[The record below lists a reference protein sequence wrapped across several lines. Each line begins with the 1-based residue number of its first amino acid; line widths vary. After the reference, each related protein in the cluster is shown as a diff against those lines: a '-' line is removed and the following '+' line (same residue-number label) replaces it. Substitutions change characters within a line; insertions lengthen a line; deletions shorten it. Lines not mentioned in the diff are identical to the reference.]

1 MVLVYGDTTTTLGGA
16 LAAAKRDIPVAHV
29 EAGLRSFVRSM
40 PEEQNR
46 VVTDHLSEL
55 LFVPTDTAVA
65 NLAREGI
72 TAGVHKVGDVMYDA
86 ALLFAPVAARREGA
100 AAFGLAAG
108 GYVLAT
114 VHRAAATDTPEAL
127 AALVEVLGA
136 IGEPTVFPVHP
147 RTRHKLEEAGLWSR
161 LESVPGLHLAPPVGY
176 LDFTALLVGARA
188 VVTDS
193 GGVQKEAYFHGVP
206 CITLRNETE
215 WVETVDGGF
224 NRLTGMD
231 AAKVAAAL
239 GDRHDPRGP
248 ARLLRRRTRL
258 HQDHRG
264 HPGLARGT
272 GLRPPRGQDQAF
284 PRLRRGRHLVDLD
297 PAEAGDERPRPD
309 LDEQIGVA
317 LPLRPRP
324 APRLDKV
331 GDAQSRGR
339 AHDHPG
345 GHATPAGHLVDHQDD
360 DRREED
366 RTRQPDAAIAP
377 VGPGLVHHPRGRE
390 ARVAKPVPEPAGNV
404 QEAAHR
410 REDCGQKREGPCA
423 SGVDVLVEEPLDGPP
438 RGGRAAHRDREHPA
452 QANLLGDARDPREPR
467 QQRIGHIGYDSES
480 LSSPR
485 HPQARR

>member
-1 MVLVYGDTTTTLGGA
+1 MLVHTGQHYDPELADLFFDELDIPAPDHALEIGAGTPSAQLALILQRLDPLLEREHPDMVLVYGDTTTTLGGA

-108 GYVLAT
+108 GYVLVT

-206 CITLRNETE
+206 CITLRDETE

-239 GDRHDPRGP
+239 GAGTSP
-248 ARLLRRRTRL
+248 A
-258 HQDHRG
+258 H
-264 HPGLARGT
+264 
-272 GLRPPRGQDQAF
+272 
-284 PRLRRGRHLVDLD
+284 
-297 PAEAGDERPRPD
+297 RPD
-309 LDEQIGVA
+309 YY
-317 LPLRPRP
+317 
-324 APRLDKV
+324 
-331 GDAQSRGR
+331 GD
-339 AHDHPG
+339 
-345 GHATPAGHLVDHQDD
+345 GHASTRITEAILAWHEAQD
-360 DRREED
+360 
-366 RTRQPDAAIAP
+366 
-377 VGPGLVHHPRGRE
+377 
-390 ARVAKPVPEPAGNV
+390 
-404 QEAAHR
+404 
-410 REDCGQKREGPCA
+410 
-423 SGVDVLVEEPLDGPP
+423 
-438 RGGRAAHRDREHPA
+438 
-452 QANLLGDARDPREPR
+452 
-467 QQRIGHIGYDSES
+467 
-480 LSSPR
+480 
-485 HPQARR
+485 